1 MALDEQQ
8 VMEALRPVIDPDLQ
22 AGIVDLGMIRGIGI
36 RRGRVHVAV
45 ALSGVDP
52 TRRQEME
59 RRVTDAV
66 SALAGVKH
74 VAVESSVLNPEELA
88 EVKSRLASRHVGGP
102 TAGPG
107 PAAKPS
113 PSPAARPSPSPA
125 AGPSPT
131 AAGAQRPLGHESGKA
146 NAFMDPRSATRV
158 IGITSGK
165 GGVGK
170 SSVTV
175 NLAISLVH
183 AGYDVGVLDAD
194 VYGFSVPA
202 MLGVDADPTV
212 RNEKMLPP
220 VAYGVRCMSIG
231 FFVDE
236 DQPVMW
242 RGPMLHKALEQFL
255 VDVDWGDPD
264 FLLVDMPP
272 GTGDVALSMSQYLPT
287 SEVYVVT
294 TPQAAAK
301 RVAQRTAYMAR
312 KINLPLRGVIENMS
326 WFTGDDGKR
335 YELFGSGAGEQLAAE
350 LGVPLLGKVPLENRL
365 REGGDVGRP
374 VTVADREGE
383 ASRAFASIAGE
394 IVARGRARIFRPE
407 LTIR

>member
-1 MALDEQQ
+1 
-8 VMEALRPVIDPDLQ
+8 
-22 AGIVDLGMIRGIGI
+22 
-36 RRGRVHVAV
+36 GR
-45 ALSGVDP
+45 
-52 TRRQEME
+52 
-59 RRVTDAV
+59 
-66 SALAGVKH
+66 
-74 VAVESSVLNPEELA
+74 
-88 EVKSRLASRHVGGP
+88 
-102 TAGPG
+102 
-107 PAAKPS
+107 
-113 PSPAARPSPSPA
+113 
-125 AGPSPT
+125 
-131 AAGAQRPLGHESGKA
+131 A
-146 NAFMDPRSATRV
+146 NGFMDPNSSTRV

-175 NLAISLVH
+175 NLAISLVQ

-202 MLGVDADPTV
+202 MLGIDADPSV
-212 RNEKMLPP
+212 RNEKMIPP

-272 GTGDVALSMSQYLPT
+272 GTGDVALSMSQYLPA

-365 REGGDVGRP
+365 REGGDTGRP
-374 VTVADREGE
+374 VTVADNGGE
-383 ASRAFASIAGE
+383 ASQAFASIAGE

>member
-1 MALDEQQ
+1 MALNEQQ
-8 VMEALRPVIDPDLQ
+8 VSEALRPVTDPELQ
-22 AGIVDLGMIRGIGI
+22 ASIVDLGMVRGIGI
-36 RRGRVHVAV
+36 RRGRVRVVVAV
-45 ALSGVDP
+45 AEATGWRADEVV
-52 TRRQEME
+52 
-59 RRVTDAV
+59 RRVTAAV
-66 SALAGVKH
+66 GSVAGVKD
-74 VAVESSVLNPEELA
+74 VSVELTVMSPEALA
-88 EVKSRLASRHVGGP
+88 EIRSRLGARPGGEQAAAPDSHAGHDHATSSR
-102 TAGPG
+102 
-107 PAAKPS
+107 S
-113 PSPAARPSPSPA
+113 PSSP
-125 AGPSPT
+125 
-131 AAGAQRPLGHESGKA
+131 GAQQPLGHESGRS
-146 NAFMDPRSATRV
+146 NAFMNPDSATRV

-175 NLAISLVH
+175 NLAISLVN
-183 AGYDVGVLDAD
+183 AGYDVGILDAD

-202 MLGVDADPTV
+202 MLGIDADPTV
-212 RNEKMLPP
+212 RNEKMIPP
-220 VAYGVRCMSIG
+220 VAFGVRCMSIG

-272 GTGDVALSMSQYLPT
+272 GTGDVALSMSQYLPA

-312 KINLPLRGVIENMS
+312 KVNLPLRGVIENMS
-326 WFTGDDGKR
+326 WFTGDDGRR
-335 YELFGSGAGEQLAAE
+335 YELFGSGAGEQLADE

-365 REGGDVGRP
+365 REGGDTGRP
-374 VTVADREGE
+374 VTVADPGGE

-394 IVARGRARIFRPE
+394 IIARGRARIFRSE

>member
-1 MALDEQQ
+1 MALNEQQ
-8 VMEALRPVIDPDLQ
+8 VSEALRLVMDPQLQ
-22 AGIVDLGMIRGIGI
+22 ASIVELGLVRGIGI
-36 RRGRVHVAV
+36 RRGRVRVVIAV
-45 ALSGVDP
+45 AEATGGSGDEVA
-52 TRRQEME
+52 
-59 RRVTDAV
+59 RRVTAAVGAV
-66 SALAGVKH
+66 SGVKD
-74 VAVESSVLNPEELA
+74 VSVELTVMSPEALA
-88 EVKSRLASRHVGGP
+88 EVRSRLR
-102 TAGPG
+102 
-107 PAAKPS
+107 
-113 PSPAARPSPSPA
+113 ARPNEELPSAAPGHDPA
-125 AGPSPT
+125 PARSGPPPT
-131 AAGAQRPLGHESGKA
+131 RAQQPLGHESGRA
-146 NAFMDPRSATRV
+146 NAFMNPESATRV

-175 NLAISLVH
+175 NLAISLAN

-202 MLGVDADPTV
+202 MLGIDADPTV
-212 RNEKMLPP
+212 RNEKMIPP
-220 VAYGVRCMSIG
+220 VAFGVRCMSIG

-272 GTGDVALSMSQYLPT
+272 GTGDVALSMSQYLPA

-312 KINLPLRGVIENMS
+312 KVNLPLRGVIENMS

-335 YELFGSGAGEQLAAE
+335 YELFGSGAGEQLAGE

-365 REGGDVGRP
+365 REGGDTGRP
-374 VTVADREGE
+374 VTVTEPNGE
-383 ASRAFASIAGE
+383 ASRAFTTIAGE
-394 IVARGRARIFRPE
+394 IIARGRARIFRSE